1 MMATFAQNGL
11 GNKTIET
18 YEDMLRIECK
28 PGHISYVVVLS
39 CCNHMGLVVEG
50 KHYFDSMTQ
59 VFGISP
65 TNEHFAC
72 MVDLLGRA
80 GLLDQAKNLINGM
93 PFKPNATVWG
103 AILGACRIHHDSI
116 LAETATKKLMEL
128 NVEDF
133 GGYVLLAN
141 IYAEFGELE
150 NVADMRKLM
159 NVKGIRKSPIVAG

>member
-39 CCNHMGLVVEG
+39 GCNHMGLVVEG

-65 TNEHFAC
+65 TNEHFSC

-150 NVADMRKLM
+150 NVVDMRKLM
-159 NVKGIRKSPIVAG
+159 NVKGIQKSPIVAG